1 MPFYGFNFL
10 FFKWTFIKVQN
21 IFSNIYS
28 SFVCSLSC
36 VQLICIFTKDDHRVS
51 TTQKKNYTSSSLKHS
66 SHCILFLCQIIYIK
80 IIIFTSNVIVSA
92 SSCRHLY
99 KWNHSSC
106 SLLYPTFLFNSMFGK
121 FMHIVRC
128 SG

>member
-66 SHCILFLCQIIYIK
+66 SHCILFLRQIIYIK
-80 IIIFTSNVIVSA
+80 IIIFTSNVIDQ
-92 SSCRHLY
+92 CF
-99 KWNHSSC
+99 
-106 SLLYPTFLFNSMFGK
+106 LL
-121 FMHIVRC
+121 
-128 SG
+128 